1 MSDEVRL
8 VVMINTQPGKGAEQR
23 AAFAKLAPLVRAEH
37 GCLHY
42 DLHPWS
48 ATPTVLS

>member
-1 MSDEVRL
+1 
-8 VVMINTQPGKGAEQR
+8 MINTQPGKGAEQR